1 MDDKIS
7 KRCRWGLLK
16 MVIAVCNEKGG
27 SGKTN
32 IAINLA
38 AKLGLVGDDTLL
50 IDADPQRS
58 VEVFTNIRAASDLPL
73 LFNSVSKLG
82 SSLLKEVSSLREKYS
97 SVIIDT
103 GGRDSEEMR
112 QALAVC
118 DIVIIPVTP
127 SDLDIAV
134 LNKMILIFNQAKVFN
149 KKAKA
154 IIVISKASPNPFLAK
169 KEQALRKYIN
179 DKNLDDTFLLDSIIY
194 EREAYRNAFSS
205 GMSVSEYC
213 SENEKAYK
221 DFEKFF
227 DELVRFANS

>member
-1 MDDKIS
+1 
-7 KRCRWGLLK
+7 

-32 IAINLA
+32 IALNLA
-38 AKLGLVGDDTLL
+38 VKLGLAKDDTLL

-82 SSLLKEVSSLREKYS
+82 SSLLKEVKSLREKYD
-97 SVIIDT
+97 SVVIDT

-112 QALAVC
+112 QALAIC
-118 DIVIIPVTP
+118 DIAIIPVMP

-134 LNKMILIFNQAKVFN
+134 LNKMILVFNQAKLFN
-149 KKAKA
+149 EKAKA
-154 IIVISKASPNPFLAK
+154 MIVISKASPNPFLAK
-169 KEQALRKYIN
+169 KEQALREYIN
-179 DKNLDDTFLLDSIIY
+179 DKNLDDIFLADSIIY
-194 EREAYRNAFSS
+194 EREAYRNALSA
-205 GMSVSEYC
+205 GMGVSEYC
-213 SENEKAYK
+213 DKNENAYK

-227 DELVRFANS
+227 NELVWFANS

>member
-1 MDDKIS
+1 
-7 KRCRWGLLK
+7 

-32 IAINLA
+32 IALNLA
-38 AKLGLVGDDTLL
+38 VKLGLAKDDTLL

-82 SSLLKEVSSLREKYS
+82 SSLLKEVKSLREKYD
-97 SVIIDT
+97 SVVIDT

-112 QALAVC
+112 QALAIC
-118 DIVIIPVTP
+118 DIAIIPVMP

-134 LNKMILIFNQAKVFN
+134 LNKMILVFNQAKLFN
-149 KKAKA
+149 EKAKA
-154 IIVISKASPNPFLAK
+154 MIVISKVSPNPFLAK
-169 KEQALRKYIN
+169 KEQALREYIN
-179 DKNLDDTFLLDSIIY
+179 DKNLDDIFLADSIIF
-194 EREAYRNAFSS
+194 EREAYRNALSA
-205 GMSVSEYC
+205 GMGVSEYC
-213 SENEKAYK
+213 DKNENAYK

-227 DELVRFANS
+227 NELVWFANS